1 MKLPLIRTVTDVL
14 KAWYLQGDFLYTVLY
29 VSFGE
34 SILSATR
41 ISSLYSFTSV
51 IAGVILGFIV
61 MKVRQL
67 KPFIVSG
74 TVLFMVAFGILN
86 YYRGGAGDSSHSG
99 VIGGQI
105 LLGIGKNRGRAS

>member
-1 MKLPLIRTVTDVL
+1 MTASDLLQ
-14 KAWYLQGDFLYTVLY
+14 AWYLQGDFMYTVLS
-29 VSFGE
+29 VSFNE

-51 IAGVILGFIV
+51 ITGVILGFVV

-74 TVLFMVAFGILN
+74 TVLFMVTFGILI
-86 YYRGGAGDSSHSG
+86 YYRGGAGDSSQSG
-99 VIGGQI
+99 VIGGQV
-105 LLGIGKNRGRAS
+105 LLGLGKKNAQPFLT

>member
-1 MKLPLIRTVTDVL
+1 M
-14 KAWYLQGDFLYTVLY
+14 LY
-29 VSFGE
+29 VSFDE

-51 IAGVILGFIV
+51 ITGVILGFIV

-74 TVLFMVAFGILN
+74 TVLFLVAFGILI
-86 YYRGGAGDSSHSG
+86 YYRGGAGSSSHSG

-105 LLGIGKNRGRAS
+105 LLGIGKGICPFHN